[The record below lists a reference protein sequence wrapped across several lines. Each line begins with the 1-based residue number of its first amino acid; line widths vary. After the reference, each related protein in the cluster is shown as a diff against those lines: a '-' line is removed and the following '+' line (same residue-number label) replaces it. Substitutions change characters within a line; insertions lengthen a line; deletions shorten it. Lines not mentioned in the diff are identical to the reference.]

1 MGINSIKTYIDKVN
15 WSFVGVII
23 AFLSIIFAVYVF
35 YAENP
40 NVTFDIVNDVN
51 VLDVNKPLSDLNI
64 YFQGED
70 IQQKNLN
77 LRIISVKIENTGN
90 VDILQNLYDENVIF
104 GLQIDDGNIIESR
117 LVFSNSDY
125 LTSNLNLKIVNN
137 TIEFSKPIL
146 EKNKYFIVEILVL
159 HNKDKGPT
167 IVPLGKIAGIERMDV
182 AKSYTERQ
190 SFFDDMFSGSL
201 LIQSVRLVV
210 YTFLAFIGLV
220 FIAIV
225 GETIDSFMERKRK
238 DKRTSLVN
246 QLSLF
251 DDELNSENK
260 TLIEKIL
267 ICFPQDKWRKM
278 LDSLKTYKFDENN
291 IKMFKEGDFDE
302 FCEESHDIDFSDM
315 EFEISSRE
323 VLYPNSALG
332 AVGSYL
338 HKNELLEEI
347 SNQANSGPNMNHKFE
362 VNKQFL
368 NDLEKSIS
376 FLETI

>member
-1 MGINSIKTYIDKVN
+1 MGINRIKTYIDKVN
-15 WSFVGVII
+15 WSLTGVII
-23 AFLSIIFAVYVF
+23 ALLLGIFPVYDF
-35 YAENP
+35 YFEDP
-40 NVTFDIVNDVN
+40 NITFDIVNDAN
-51 VLDVNKPLSDLNI
+51 VLDVHKPLSELNI

-90 VDILQNLYDENVIF
+90 VDILQNFYDENVIF
-104 GLQIDDGNIIESR
+104 GLQIDGGHIIESR
-117 LVFSNSDY
+117 LIFSNSDY

-159 HNKDKGPT
+159 HDKDKGPT

-182 AKSYTERQ
+182 TKSYTERQ
-190 SFFDDMFSGSL
+190 TFFDDVFSGSSL
-201 LIQSVRLVV
+201 VQSVRLVV
-210 YTFLAFIGLV
+210 YTFFAFIGLV
-220 FIAIV
+220 FIAMVQEIM
-225 GETIDSFMERKRK
+225 DDFMESRRLH
-238 DKRTSLVN
+238 KRTLLVDK
-246 QLSLF
+246 LSLF
-251 DDELNSENK
+251 DGELNSENK
-260 TLIEKIL
+260 VLIEKIL
-267 ICFPQDKWRKM
+267 ICLPQDKWRKM

-291 IKMFKEGDFDE
+291 IKSFEEGHFDE
-302 FCEESHDIDFSDM
+302 FCEKPYELDFFYMTPD
-315 EFEISSRE
+315 ISSRE
-323 VLYPNSALG
+323 VSYPSSALG